1 MRVLPLELQHIL
13 DEFEEQRTP
22 LADYDISL
30 AIHQVVDKLK
40 GDGKE
45 IAPEVLAEAMAFDF
59 CENYQDEQTSW
70 GTYYGPQMVASG
82 VEWPNL
88 QAVTPEMLEYWE
100 QRAKE
105 ANHPIFRA
113 RYADLAWDLS
123 PTVQGQQANIDCA
136 HTAIDSYA
144 DAVVGELYEHRH
156 NAIYWMDRALVLAV
170 SLNDKPRIEKIRDVI
185 LTLDATEAPDADGA
199 GIAFDLLANNK
210 KVQLSGEI
218 LENIVDGQE
227 QILARGVKN
236 AEEEMGF
243 PFSVDR
249 AAERL
254 ATHYRRQNKHDQVK
268 RVLGL
273 YARAKIAMA
282 KRAAPILG
290 AAWLRDVHEKLVD
303 FGCPDEAEVV
313 AVVLRDLGKKST
325 DQMIQHTEEIK
336 ISKQDVDE
344 WTNAILDGELENVL
358 RRLVP
363 AFIPDPNAIEKDV
376 KERAKASP
384 LMSLISISQ
393 VDSDGRQV
401 ARIGSVND
409 DLEGRVIQCMG
420 QNLQFEAPFLRH
432 FIQELIARF
441 KIDADTLLEEIM
453 KSPVFEDGRK
463 EIVKRGLEVCLSSDH
478 VVAAHLLIPQIEHAL
493 RLLAV
498 AAGGSSYKPNRRLG
512 GIQLKTL
519 GDLLRDAGVV
529 RVLGDRVIKYL
540 QVLLT
545 DPRGWNLRNDLFHG
559 ILNPDQLGQGSTD
572 RLLHLVLLLGNLRAE
587 ES

>member
-1 MRVLPLELQHIL
+1 MRVLPLELQPVL
-13 DEFEEQRTP
+13 DEFEKHQTP
-22 LADYDISL
+22 LAEEDISL
-30 AIHQVVDKLK
+30 VIHQVVDKLRNA
-40 GDGKE
+40 GKE
-45 IAPEVLAEAMAFDF
+45 IAPEISAEAMAFDF
-59 CENYQDEQTSW
+59 CEDYQDEQTSW

-82 VEWPNL
+82 VEWPSL
-88 QAVTPEMLEYWE
+88 QAVTPAMLEYWE

-105 ANHPIFRA
+105 ANHPVLRA

-123 PTVQGQQANIDCA
+123 PTVKGQQANIRCA
-136 HTAIDSYA
+136 RTAIDSYA
-144 DAVVGELYEHRH
+144 DAVEGELYEHRH
-156 NAIYWMDRALVLAV
+156 NAIYWMDRSLVLAV
-170 SLNDKPRIEKIRDVI
+170 SLNDKLRIEHLRDVI
-185 LTLDATEAPDADGA
+185 LNLDATEAPDDDGA

-210 KVQLSGEI
+210 KVQLSEEI
-218 LENIVDGQE
+218 LENIVAGQE

-236 AEEEMGF
+236 SEEEMGF

-336 ISKQDVDE
+336 ISKKDVDE
-344 WTNAILDGELENVL
+344 WTNAILDGELEDVL

-363 AFIPDPNAIEKDV
+363 AFIPDPNAIEKDI
-376 KERAKASP
+376 KERAKVSS
-384 LMSLISISQ
+384 LMAFMPICQ
-393 VDSDGRQV
+393 VDADGRQV

-409 DLEGRVIQCMG
+409 DIEGRVIQDMG

-432 FIQELIARF
+432 LIQELIVRY
-441 KIDADTLLEEIM
+441 KIDANTLLEEIM
-453 KSPVFEDGRK
+453 KSPVFEDRRK
-463 EIVKRGLEVCLSSDH
+463 ETIKRGLEACLSSDH
-478 VVAAHLLIPQIEHAL
+478 VMAAHLLIPQIEHAL

-498 AAGGSSYKPNRRLG
+498 AAGSSAYKPNRRLG

-529 RVLGDRVIKYL
+529 RVLGDHVIQYL

-559 ILNPDQLGQGSTD
+559 ILNPDQLGQGSSD
-572 RLLHLVLLLGNLRAE
+572 RLLHLVILLGSLRAE
-587 ES
+587 E